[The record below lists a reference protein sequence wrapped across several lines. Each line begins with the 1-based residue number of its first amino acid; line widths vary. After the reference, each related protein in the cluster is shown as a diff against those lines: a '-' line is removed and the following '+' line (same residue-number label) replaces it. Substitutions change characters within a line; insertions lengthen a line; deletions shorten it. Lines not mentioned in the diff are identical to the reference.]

1 VPLTLYVTLYVLR
14 GTHHFSQRISASTH
28 VQHTPYNISH
38 IRSLPAAFQR
48 SMLYLTT
55 VIAGTLHPSEQYLT
69 DSMPKRQTF
78 APISLHFRTFFRAI
92 CAFPN
97 TPPTCPDMSA
107 DSYRLTS
114 MAIGHLPYN
123 TRITSGLFRI
133 TGAFPNTPPTCP
145 DTSADTFRIT
155 SMAIG
160 HLSYNIRVT
169 SGLFSGRRSH
179 RLPVWPQRSLPETTF
194 HSSSDFFRH
203 RLWSPAT
210 IGTKPQTI
218 LAPVLNFPYPS
229 GTPLA
234 IAVTSRHHF
243 PIIVGLFPTTTMV
256 TGHHRYQAAEHS

>member
-1 VPLTLYVTLYVLR
+1 MPLTLYVTLYVLR

-97 TPPTCPDMSA
+97 TPPTCPD
-107 DSYRLTS
+107 
-114 MAIGHLPYN
+114 
-123 TRITSGLFRI
+123 
-133 TGAFPNTPPTCP
+133 
-145 DTSADTFRIT
+145 TSADTFRIT

-210 IGTKPQTI
+210 IGTKPLSI
-218 LAPVLNFPYPS
+218 LSSRTQLLRTGRVAGHGHYYSSAGCRRYFIAPLKNFPS
-229 GTPLA
+229 LTD
-234 IAVTSRHHF
+234 HHS
-243 PIIVGLFPTTTMV
+243 L
-256 TGHHRYQAAEHS
+256 